1 MGRESVGVGRHLQ
14 RDPMTIP
21 DAPLGRAIWIVR
33 GDEPR
38 PSRLVPALFIVAC
51 ALSGGLLGAALFGG
65 G

>member
-1 MGRESVGVGRHLQ
+1 
-14 RDPMTIP
+14 MTIP

-33 GDEPR
+33 VDEPR

-51 ALSGGLLGAALFGG
+51 ALSSGLLGAALFGG